1 MKTLHTFLPA
11 AGLCAA
17 LLAGGVLAGLAVVEP
32 VEAVRSVDI
41 SRVLQEFE
49 PMNRAYE
56 TLRVKYQEQ
65 GDRLRK
71 TSDELKAEKGQ
82 LAQLDRASEEF
93 AVRSFG
99 VQLGEKTLQEELDFW
114 TGAQR
119 REMEVLLERSVRRI
133 HLACEEYGLQSGL
146 SAVLM
151 RPGLLPEDGKE
162 LGTLRELESRWVIWA
177 NPAHDA
183 TDAILALLREQG

>member
-1 MKTLHTFLPA
+1 MKTPPTFLPA

-17 LLAGGVLAGLAVVEP
+17 LLAGGVLAGLAVAEP

-41 SRVLQEFE
+41 SKILQEFE
-49 PMNRAYE
+49 PMASEYEALRA
-56 TLRVKYQEQ
+56 KYQEQ

-71 TSDELKAEKGQ
+71 TSEAIKAEKGQ

-93 AVRSFG
+93 AVRSFR
-99 VQLGEKTLQEELDFW
+99 VQLGERTLQEELDFW

-119 REMEVLLERSVRRI
+119 GEMEALLEQSVRRV
-133 HLACEEYGLQSGL
+133 HLACEEYGLRSGV

-151 RPGLLPEDGKE
+151 RPGVLPEDGKE
-162 LGTLRELESRWVIWA
+162 LGSLRELESRWVIWA
-177 NPAHDA
+177 NPAHDV
-183 TDAILALLREQG
+183 TDAILTILREQG